1 MPRERSDRLAAL
13 VPAVVDGLVQ
23 EAILVDGGS
32 TDETCLIADAAGTHL
47 INAPRGRGTQL
58 DAGAAAAR
66 ADWLLF
72 LHADTVLEPS
82 WAEEAKG
89 FIERVESDRRHHA
102 AAFFRFALDD
112 DGLMPRLIE
121 KMVSLRCF
129 VLALPYGDQGLL
141 ISRKSATTAA
151 VEAAGLRFNVVGDL
165 KRGRAV
171 FHDFTNK
178 TLIERGED
186 VEPRTPEEAGDVLAN
201 VASEHRFT
209 LYEYFITDKIGHAQ
223 DRDAAHALPMLADRY
238 CRLLGK
244 RRLGLTVI
252 LTSDHGN
259 IEDLSARN
267 HTLNPVPT
275 IIWGRNREQIAS
287 RIHSVVDITPA
298 IVTAFT
304 AD

>member
-1 MPRERSDRLAAL
+1 MISVIIPTLNAEKTLGPTLAAL

-47 INAPRGRGTQL
+47 ITAPRGRGTQL

-89 FIERVESDRRHHA
+89 FIERVESGRRPRA
-102 AAFFRFALDD
+102 AAFALDD

-141 ISRKSATTAA
+141 ISRNLYNRLGGFRPIPLMED
-151 VEAAGLRFNVVGDL
+151 VDLVRRL
-165 KRGRAV
+165 KRSEIAMLASRAV
-171 FHDFTNK
+171 TSGARYRSEGYLARSLRN
-178 TLIERGED
+178 LGCILLYYLR
-186 VEPRTPEEAGDVLAN
+186 VPPRVL
-201 VASEHRFT
+201 VR
-209 LYEYFITDKIGHAQ
+209 LYG
-223 DRDAAHALPMLADRY
+223 
-238 CRLLGK
+238 
-244 RRLGLTVI
+244 
-252 LTSDHGN
+252 
-259 IEDLSARN
+259 
-267 HTLNPVPT
+267 
-275 IIWGRNREQIAS
+275 
-287 RIHSVVDITPA
+287 
-298 IVTAFT
+298 
-304 AD
+304 